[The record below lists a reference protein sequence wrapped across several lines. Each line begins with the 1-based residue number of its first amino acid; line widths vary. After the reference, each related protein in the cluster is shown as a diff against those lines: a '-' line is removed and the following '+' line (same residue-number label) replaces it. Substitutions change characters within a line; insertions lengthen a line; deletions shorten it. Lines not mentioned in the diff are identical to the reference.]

1 MYARSLFGGAPSK
14 SKKSSSASS
23 KSAPEHRLGAFHDE
37 APDAKGMNKAIHQ
50 VLKQANAFNASQTVG
65 AGRYNEG
72 LSDSY
77 GLFQTR
83 NPEAEPFKGDE
94 IALISEDIM
103 AWALRL
109 VQVNTGSV
117 QDPEYKYL
125 LPNIAFFIADGD
137 WQSVIESDDMARK
150 IAAQLHLP
158 GQEKPGYAMP
168 YRGKGKAQ
176 PWEMSCCMEPF
187 TTDQKNKL
195 SQIRGLCVMQAYYE
209 LMRGIAGVPSYALCK
224 FYKDRKP
231 NAIRVRGQF
240 QTHGDPQA
248 YQNWLDAL
256 AAMEPAD
263 SEADYRE
270 MDGLLGGE
278 LTDGNY
284 GEWGSRLECATWGHL
299 PFIKHFKGDGG
310 EEFADLAPEGTFK
323 EATTVLPK
331 GDYILDDSKKDTR
344 GMHVAASKSGGPYG
358 RYGEK
363 GDENPNARFTHRGTG
378 AYGRNIKEGRNKADN
393 EIAGGDEEKYGG
405 VPVLPEEIFKKS
417 LRMVFDRS
425 TRTMREDSEVD
436 RATAEETKEAGRRY
450 DLNRPMFRL
459 AMVRKGRS
467 DDRETAQSSS
477 AAFSG
482 DGRETFS
489 SLDEPQ
495 LVGMKE
501 AWERSAGAR
510 YKAVYRTDLLPPR
523 GASRCIVMTKE
534 QGRKKNLRIPEC
546 VIPASYGALGGEV
559 GTMLV
564 LGSPM
569 LRPAQLRSRKS
580 GTIALGALLDEQK
593 KIAKKAGRG
602 GDQES
607 MKILEMAALTMKQ
620 VNNRGAVDGVITS
633 MEALR
638 DAKELA
644 KEQNMKWNPRPARG
658 AGHDHIARG
667 DFKKLTM
674 NKEGRDEAVE
684 LMLDVFGNEAG
695 LAIALRKGQPLW
707 GSLVGVE
714 REGSAGHKWNKR
726 LRGHANREAR
736 RYGLTEA
743 DAGDGGVGQDMDD
756 GYLSQMKRRPSSS
769 LVVLGLVPCS
779 WSFCE
784 YFVRDAPATIPVTLG
799 QGQTSIIPLPMTN
812 PIALW
817 AHVDLFADRFG
828 GKRKA
833 KEFADFVQKQ
843 LAEAT
848 KSGNYERVQ
857 EVGRFIKSWVECQI
871 KEQAD
876 GVPCEMDDAVLST
889 AGIEIRRP
897 TDEKKFEFKNDRYV
911 KKHLQDIHKKLAEF
925 SSSTA
930 ESESELLRQQANEAL
945 ATFQKLSESLQAKA
959 DGGRRSRSRVRD
971 GEEFS
976 DDVQDSLKASRR
988 QVEQDGDGD
997 EEEE

>member
-65 AGRYNEG
+65 AGRYNER
-72 LSDSY
+72 LNSSY

-109 VQVNTGSV
+109 VQVEKDG
-117 QDPEYKYL
+117 EKKYL

-158 GQEKPGYAMP
+158 GQEEPQYAMP

-224 FYKDRKP
+224 FYKDRRP

-240 QTHGDPQA
+240 QTHGDPGA
-248 YQNWLDAL
+248 YQQWLSAL
-256 AAMEPAD
+256 VAMEAAKD
-263 SEADYRE
+263 KDYDDMAKE
-270 MDGLLGGE
+270 LLAGGA
-278 LTDGNY
+278 LTEDNY
-284 GEWGSRLECATWGHL
+284 AEWGSRLECATWGHL
-299 PFIKHFKGDGG
+299 PFIKHFKGDGTEG
-310 EEFADLAPEGTFK
+310 FGDSLTPEGTFK

-358 RYGEK
+358 LYGEK
-363 GDENPNARFTHRGTG
+363 GDDNPNARFTHHGEG
-378 AYGRNIKEGRNKADN
+378 LYGRDIKEGSNRAESKAVVLPVDM
-393 EIAGGDEEKYGG
+393 EIEESDGDEKILSKVEKLD
-405 VPVLPEEIFKKS
+405 VP
-417 LRMVFDRS
+417 
-425 TRTMREDSEVD
+425 T
-436 RATAEETKEAGRRY
+436 
-450 DLNRPMFRL
+450 FRL

-593 KIAKKAGRG
+593 KIAEKAGRG
-602 GDQES
+602 GDPES

-620 VNNRGAVDGVITS
+620 VNNRGAVNGVITS

-667 DFKKLTM
+667 DLKRLTM
-674 NKEGRDEAVE
+674 NKEGRDEAFE
-684 LMLDVFGNEAG
+684 LMLNVFGDDEQ
-695 LAIALRKGQPLW
+695 LLVALRSGQPLW
-707 GSLVGVE
+707 RSMKKNPM
-714 REGSAGHKWNKR
+714 SAKWNDR
-726 LRGHANREAR
+726 LIGHARREAR
-736 RYGLTEA
+736 RYGVT
-743 DAGDGGVGQDMDD
+743 DD
-756 GYLSQMKRRPSSS
+756 GVDEGGRITDADGYIARMKKRPSSS

-848 KSGNYERVQ
+848 KSGNYDRVQ
-857 EVGRFIKSWVECQI
+857 EVGHFIKSWIECQI
-871 KEQAD
+871 KAD
-876 GVPCEMDDAVLST
+876 LDETNCTMDDAVLGA
-889 AGIEIRRP
+889 AGIELRRP
-897 TDEKKFEFKNDRYV
+897 RLGPEGKDGTKAVYEFKNDRYA
-911 KKHLQDIHKKLAEF
+911 KKHLQDIHKKLSEF

-930 ESESELLRQQANEAL
+930 ESESELLRQQAEEAMK
-945 ATFQKLSESLQAKA
+945 TFQKLSASLQAKA
-959 DGGRRSRSRVRD
+959 DGRRSPARVRD
-971 GEEFS
+971 EYTQ
-976 DDVQDSLKASRR
+976 DDIEAMRLEVEADKQARIQRR
-988 QVEQDGDGD
+988 QIARRRRQEQQTDADAGEQDGD

>member
-65 AGRYNEG
+65 AGLYNAT
-72 LSDSY
+72 LRNSY
-77 GLFQTR
+77 NLEQTR
-83 NPEAEPFKGDE
+83 NPETEPFKGDE

-109 VQVNTGSV
+109 ARVNTAKKDA
-117 QDPEYKYL
+117 QATEEPPPEYKYV

-158 GQEKPGYAMP
+158 GQEEPQYAMP
-168 YRGKGKAQ
+168 YRGKDKAQ

-209 LMRGIAGVPSYALCK
+209 LMRGIAGVPSYALCQS
-224 FYKDRKP
+224 YKDRQP

-240 QTHGDPQA
+240 QTHGDPDA
-248 YQNWLDAL
+248 YQNWLNAL
-256 AAMEPAD
+256 MRM
-263 SEADYRE
+263 SEANDGDGIDSDYGKMARA
-270 MDGLLGGE
+270 LPLAGGA
-278 LTDGNY
+278 LTQGNNA
-284 GEWGSRLECATWGHL
+284 EWGSRLECATWGHL
-299 PFIKHFKGDGG
+299 PFIKHFKGDGKRK
-310 EEFADLAPEGTFK
+310 FADLAPEGTFK

-358 RYGEK
+358 RYGK
-363 GDENPNARFTHRGTG
+363 DDDPNARFTHRGTG
-378 AYGRNIKEGRNKADN
+378 EYGRTIAEGQGTNL
-393 EIAGGDEEKYGG
+393 
-405 VPVLPEEIFKKS
+405 PVLLIEEDDALLLEINAPK
-417 LRMVFDRS
+417 
-425 TRTMREDSEVD
+425 
-436 RATAEETKEAGRRY
+436 
-450 DLNRPMFRL
+450 FRL

-580 GTIALGALLDEQK
+580 GTIALGALLEEQK
-593 KIAKKAGRG
+593 KIAEKAGRG

-674 NKEGRDEAVE
+674 NKEGRDEAIE
-684 LMLDVFGNEAG
+684 LMLNVFGNEKA
-695 LAIALRKGQPLW
+695 LLKALRSGQPLW
-707 GSLVGVE
+707 GQMS
-714 REGSAGHKWNKR
+714 EGADSYDKWNDR
-726 LRGHANREAR
+726 LSDHAKREAR

-743 DAGDGGVGQDMDD
+743 DARVIVKRRGDGEEVDLGFIA
-756 GYLSQMKRRPSSS
+756 QMKRRPSSS

-799 QGQTSIIPLPMTN
+799 NGNSSIIPLPMTN

-897 TDEKKFEFKNDRYV
+897 TDEKFEFKNDRYV

-930 ESESELLRQQANEAL
+930 ESESELLRQQADEAL
-945 ATFQKLSESLQAKA
+945 ATFRKLSESLQAKA
-959 DGGRRSRSRVRD
+959 DGGRRSRRRVRD
-971 GEEFS
+971 GEFS
-976 DDVQDSLKASRR
+976 DDVKARLEASRR
-988 QVEQDGDGD
+988 KEED
-997 EEEE
+997 EDEDPTM